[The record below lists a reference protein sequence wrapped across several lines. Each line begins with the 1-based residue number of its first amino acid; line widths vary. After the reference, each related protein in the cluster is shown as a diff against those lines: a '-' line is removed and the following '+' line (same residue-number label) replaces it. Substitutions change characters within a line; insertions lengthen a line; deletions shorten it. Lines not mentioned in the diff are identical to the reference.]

1 MLCELVTGSCDSID
15 DCALRVIR
23 RFGGTA
29 LSSLPIA
36 LPPPTRIPCDPQP
49 PSETLTGSI
58 HDRHCERLRRDLEH
72 RSTIDRSSVLDR
84 SLLFLAPMLYCFG
97 WLFCA
102 AKVREFGAA
111 RNSPQ
116 RLLSCA
122 RGPKLS
128 PTPAVTLRL
137 ALRTTTIPATT
148 SSTRHLAASSQPTQ
162 SRASPQSRLGQTPD

>member
-84 SLLFLAPMLYCFG
+84 SLFFLAPMLYCFG

-111 RNSPQ
+111 RNSPLTPTARSFRQ
-116 RLLSCA
+116 KAELSD
-122 RGPKLS
+122 K
-128 PTPAVTLRL
+128 V
-137 ALRTTTIPATT
+137 
-148 SSTRHLAASSQPTQ
+148 
-162 SRASPQSRLGQTPD
+162 PQKTFPCERDPCGLFCVP